1 MPTPHPFTPRPA
13 VGTAA
18 TGPATGPATGT
29 AATGPL
35 PGSTR
40 SLWAWAFY
48 DWANSGFAALVQ
60 TFVFAAFFARAVAEN
75 ETVGTALW
83 GNMMGAA
90 GLVIGLGGPLL
101 GAVADRSGRRKPW
114 LAAFSGL
121 CIAATACL
129 WFVRPD
135 PSFVWLGLVLAGL
148 GTIGSEYA
156 MIFYNAM
163 LPGLAD
169 ERTLGRWS
177 GWGWGL
183 GYAGGVVLL
192 VIALYGFVEPNA
204 WFDLPR
210 AESEHVRAVM
220 PLTALWYLVFCLPL
234 FLLCPDAPSRGIALG
249 RAVAEGAA
257 QLRNSLRRVR
267 DYRDIAVFLLARM
280 LYNDG
285 MTTMFAFGGIYAAGT
300 FGMGPSQIIVF
311 GIGLNVTAGLG
322 AAAFAWLDDR
332 AGPRRT
338 IIVSLIGLI
347 VPGVL
352 ILLVESQTLFW
363 IFGLSLG
370 IFVGPVQASSRS
382 YLARV
387 APEAVRGEMFGLFAL
402 SGKLTSFL
410 GPLLVGWLTLA
421 SGSQRVGMASVIVLF
436 VLGLAGMMLVP
447 PARAHKGE

>member
-1 MPTPHPFTPRPA
+1 MHSVQGQSNDARPESA
-13 VGTAA
+13 SRRA
-18 TGPATGPATGT
+18 
-29 AATGPL
+29 
-35 PGSTR
+35 
-40 SLWAWAFY
+40 LWAWAFY

-75 ETVGTALW
+75 ETLGTALW

-101 GAVADRSGRRKPW
+101 GAVADRSGGRKPW
-114 LAAFSGL
+114 LAVFTAL

-135 PSFVWLGLVLAGL
+135 PSYVWLALLLAGL

-163 LPGLAD
+163 LPGLVRSDAM
-169 ERTLGRWS
+169 GRWS

-183 GYAGGVVLL
+183 GYGGGLILL
-192 VIALYGFVEPNA
+192 IVALYGFVEPDA
-204 WFDLPR
+204 WFGLPR
-210 AESEHVRAVM
+210 TEAEHVRAVM

-234 FLLCPDAPSRGIALG
+234 FLLCPDAPSRGVGLG
-249 RAVAEGAA
+249 RAVSEGLA
-257 QLRNSLRRVR
+257 QLRDSLGRVR
-267 DYRDIAVFLLARM
+267 EYRDIAVFLLARM

-285 MTTMFAFGGIYAAGT
+285 LTTMFAFGGIYAAGT
-300 FGMGPSQIIVF
+300 FGMTPSQVIVF
-311 GIGLNVTAGLG
+311 GIGLNITAGLG

-332 AGPRRT
+332 AGSRTT
-338 IIVSLIGLI
+338 IIASLVGLI
-347 VPGVL
+347 VPGTCM
-352 ILLVESQTLFW
+352 LLVESQTWFW
-363 IFGLSLG
+363 VFGLTVG
-370 IFVGPVQASSRS
+370 IFVGPVQASSRT
-382 YLARV
+382 YLARL

-402 SGKLTSFL
+402 SGKLTSFA

-436 VLGLAGMMLVP
+436 VLGLAGMLFVP
-447 PARAHKGE
+447 PVRTSKEE